1 MKFGLVGLGAI
12 GAIRAAALGKN
23 ATCSLVG
30 VFDADVAKASAVTP
44 GTRAFESLDA
54 MLADDVIDAVI
65 ISTPPNTHEEFAIRA
80 MTAGKHVLI
89 EKPLAP
95 TVEACA
101 RIIETSRKTG
111 KIATAGYNHRYFP
124 AAKLVRD
131 IVLSGA
137 IGKLSHV
144 RGFTGHMGL
153 QEFKAKWMYDADVM
167 GGGALMDN
175 GTHMVD
181 LVRYI
186 MGDAEEIFSMSSNAI
201 WQLPQVEDYAM
212 VSMRSNEGVIGTIE
226 ASWDEWRGY
235 RFHIDAYGDKGMA
248 RAYYAPMSATV
259 VTMDKPGGTR
269 RVVHHRYLK
278 NIFAEKLKGWQ
289 STAIQTL
296 DEEITDFAALA
307 GGQPTGGRIAT
318 AIDGFRAVEISHAS
332 YRSSASGQSQR
343 LTPLASI

>member
-12 GAIRAAALGKN
+12 GAIRAAALAKN
-23 ATCSLVG
+23 ATCSLAG
-30 VFDADVAKASAVTP
+30 VFDADPAKSSAITP
-44 GTRAFESLDA
+44 GARAFESLDA
-54 MLADDVIDAVI
+54 MLAAETIDAII
-65 ISTPPNTHEEFAIRA
+65 ISTPPNTHEDFAIRA

-95 TVEACA
+95 TVDACS

-111 KIATAGYNHRYFP
+111 KIATTGYNHRYFP

-131 IVLSGA
+131 VVQSGA

-186 MGDAEEIFSMSSNAI
+186 MGDAEEIFCMSSNSI
-201 WQLPQVEDYAM
+201 WQLPQIEDYAM
-212 VSMRSNEGVIGTIE
+212 VSMRSSEGVIGTVE

-259 VTMDKPGGTR
+259 VTMNKPGGTR
-269 RVVHHRYLK
+269 HVVHHRYIR

-296 DEEITDFAALA
+296 DEEIADFAALA
-307 GGQPTGGRIAT
+307 GGQSTSGRIAS

>member
-1 MKFGLVGLGAI
+1 
-12 GAIRAAALGKN
+12 
-23 ATCSLVG
+23 
-30 VFDADVAKASAVTP
+30 
-44 GTRAFESLDA
+44 
-54 MLADDVIDAVI
+54 
-65 ISTPPNTHEEFAIRA
+65 
-80 MTAGKHVLI
+80 
-89 EKPLAP
+89 
-95 TVEACA
+95 
-101 RIIETSRKTG
+101 
-111 KIATAGYNHRYFP
+111 
-124 AAKLVRD
+124 
-131 IVLSGA
+131 
-137 IGKLSHV
+137 
-144 RGFTGHMGL
+144 
-153 QEFKAKWMYDADVM
+153 
-167 GGGALMDN
+167 
-175 GTHMVD
+175 
-181 LVRYI
+181 
-186 MGDAEEIFSMSSNAI
+186 
-201 WQLPQVEDYAM
+201 M